1 MALGIFFL
9 IKYIISCA
17 REAKR
22 TELTARSPLLTL
34 ISNCQTGLASLRA
47 FGY

>member
-1 MALGIFFL
+1 L